1 MTDENIILHILS
13 DGLNKQNVYF
23 TEMNKLSF
31 ICVPACSTIS
41 INRESLAN
49 YLCSICKKHEKTQIN
64 YFSSS
69 VH

>member
-41 INRESLAN
+41 I
-49 YLCSICKKHEKTQIN
+49 K
-64 YFSSS
+64 
-69 VH
+69 